1 MDCFFAAVE
10 VQLDPS
16 LRGRP
21 VVVGGTGDRG
31 VVASASYEA
40 RIFGVRSAM
49 PTAVARGLCPSAI
62 FVPGHFDEYRRVSA
76 ALKDVLSTATPL
88 IETVALDEAYLDLSG
103 AHRLLGDSRTIAQR
117 LREQVRVELGLECA
131 VGVGRSKL
139 IAKLA
144 SKAAKPVVRD
154 GVVEPGAGIVAVDGA
169 EELTFL
175 HRHPVRALPG
185 VGPRTA
191 ERLMR
196 YGVSTVS
203 DLAMVSV
210 DSLVRLLGAANG
222 RSLHELAWGRD
233 RRPVI
238 AERAARSIG
247 HEETFEHDIHDA
259 ATMARRAREMAALV
273 ATRCRR
279 AGVEGRTV
287 TVKVRFSDFSSLS
300 RSRTLDRAAST
311 ASAIGDAAVAL
322 LSSIPPGKGVRLVGV
337 YCSSFGRGTS
347 DVAARQVAL
356 DGEPKGATQLRLF
369 SDTGQS
375 DRVETAA
382 EAIRERFGTSAIAV
396 LAARQSGGLSGPAGP
411 NRAR

>member
-1 MDCFFAAVE
+1 
-10 VQLDPS
+10 
-16 LRGRP
+16 
-21 VVVGGTGDRG
+21 
-31 VVASASYEA
+31 
-40 RIFGVRSAM
+40 
-49 PTAVARGLCPSAI
+49 
-62 FVPGHFDEYRRVSA
+62 
-76 ALKDVLSTATPL
+76 
-88 IETVALDEAYLDLSG
+88 
-103 AHRLLGDSRTIAQR
+103 
-117 LREQVRVELGLECA
+117 
-131 VGVGRSKL
+131 
-139 IAKLA
+139 
-144 SKAAKPVVRD
+144 
-154 GVVEPGAGIVAVDGA
+154 
-169 EELTFL
+169 
-175 HRHPVRALPG
+175 
-185 VGPRTA
+185 
-191 ERLMR
+191 MR

-210 DSLVRLLGAANG
+210 DSLVRLIGAASG

-247 HEETFEHDIHDA
+247 HEETFEYDIHDA

-347 DVAARQVAL
+347 DVAARQVAS

-375 DRVETAA
+375 DSIEAAA

-396 LAARQSGGLSGPAGP
+396 FASRQSGGLNGPAGP